1 MHPELLLL
9 IGISLSLGFT
19 PGPNNAVAAY
29 SGFNFGIRKTLPLI
43 LGVGFG
49 YTTLIILI
57 NFVLISTFKNYP
69 IIQEIIRVLGTFFL
83 IYLAYKISFSK
94 ISSDGK
100 TENPVKFLDKF
111 IFQFINPKGV
121 MAGVTLSSNFVEQ
134 GENYLNHS
142 IWVIVVCSV
151 TAFLSITSW
160 TFLGKFLRKFATNNN
175 FIKRFNYAM
184 SLLLIVCIIGFY
196 I

>member
-69 IIQEIIRVLGTFFL
+69 IIQEIIRVLGTIFL

-100 TENPVKFLDKF
+100 TENPVKFFDKF

-121 MAGVTLSSNFVEQ
+121 MAGITLSSNFVEQ

-175 FIKRFNYAM
+175 FIKRFNYVM

>member
-9 IGISLSLGFT
+9 IGISFSMGFT
-19 PGPNNAVAAY
+19 PGPNNAVASY
-29 SGFNFGIRKTLPLI
+29 SAFNFGVRKTLPII

-49 YTTLIILI
+49 YTFLVILLI
-57 NFVLISTFKNYP
+57 VALISVFQKYP
-69 IIQEIIRVLGTFFL
+69 YLQEIIRILGSIFL

-94 ISSDGK
+94 NKSKTK
-100 TENPVKFLDKF
+100 TENPVKFYETF
-111 IFQFINPKGV
+111 FFQFINPKGV
-121 MAGVTLSSNFVEQ
+121 MAAITLISKFVIQ
-134 GENYLNHS
+134 ENYFSSS
-142 IWVIVVCSV
+142 ITVIIVCSV

-160 TFLGKFLRKFATNNN
+160 ALLGKFLRKFATNNE

-184 SLLLIVCIIGFY
+184 SILLVGCVASFY

>member
-29 SGFNFGIRKTLPLI
+29 SGFNFGIKKTLPLI

-57 NFVLISTFKNYP
+57 NYVLISTFKNYP
-69 IIQEIIRVLGTFFL
+69 IIQEIIKVLGTIFL

>member
-69 IIQEIIRVLGTFFL
+69 IIQEIIRVLGTIFL

-94 ISSDGK
+94 ISSDGR

-121 MAGVTLSSNFVEQ
+121 MDGVTLSSNFVEQ